1 MAEEQADLAYTEEAW
16 TQADEAVEKSP
27 MGMAKKIFILAKT
40 GFVVFQTLK
49 GAWAWRNSKK
59 KMTVPAILCLLFSAL
74 IVSLVCA
81 YKFTSKNI
89 RPLVTLQCT
98 SHYLAFCVLHVLLG
112 YADAKKF
119 DARPNLLKAF
129 YLFHIIYWGLIAA
142 SW

>member
-1 MAEEQADLAYTEEAW
+1 MTEEQLAHTDEAW
-16 TQADEAVEKSP
+16 EQEMEKVEQSP
-27 MGMAKKIFILAKT
+27 AAIAKKIFILAKT
-40 GFVVFQTLK
+40 SFVIWQTMK
-49 GAWAWRNSKK
+49 AAVAWNRSKK
-59 KMTVPAILCLLFSAL
+59 PMARPAFLVLLLSAI
-74 IVSLVCA
+74 IVGSVAA